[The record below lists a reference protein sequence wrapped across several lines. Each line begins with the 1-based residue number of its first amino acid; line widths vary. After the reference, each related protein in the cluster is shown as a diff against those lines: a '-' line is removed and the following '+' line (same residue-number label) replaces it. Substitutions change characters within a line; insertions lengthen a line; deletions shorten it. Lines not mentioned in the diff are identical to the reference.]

1 VTNTQKLYNATRA
14 LLGQT
19 VSARIIR
26 DVTQQMYPGTL
37 DGSLLVSDHSRVRD
51 AGGNLVRKATQSA
64 SYADGLFEAVATG
77 YKVLADSEIQRKS
90 RSSETRL
97 QRPNRSFSAKV
108 APPAM
113 LRVHSPIGTDR
124 TVDRARLV
132 ATLRRFAPSVR
143 KSSDRAWVREPAV
156 RVIDCVLSLMRRYDS
171 FVVPRLDRFERRYRH
186 VRTVPDLQRLIAGF
200 QSADLFLTEA
210 LDYRH
215 EDRASTLDAVVDWL
229 VSISGDGSQAEQL
242 ANLERWACAAHPSD
256 HVALGIRG
264 FGLGGFQYLRML
276 FGANTTKPDVHICR
290 FVESSVGHRVS
301 DVEALEL
308 LEEAARE
315 VGIVLRDLD
324 TTIWEAS
331 ARGA

>member
-1 VTNTQKLYNATRA
+1 MIRA
-14 LLGQT
+14 
-19 VSARIIR
+19 
-26 DVTQQMYPGTL
+26 VTQQMYPGTP

-51 AGGNLVRKATQSA
+51 SNGNLVRKATQSA
-64 SYADGLFEAVATG
+64 TYADGLFEAVATG

-90 RSSETRL
+90 DTSGTRL
-97 QRPNRSFSAKV
+97 QWPTHSISAKV
-108 APPAM
+108 VPPAM
-113 LRVHSPIGTDR
+113 LRAHAPTRTDR

-132 ATLRRFAPSVR
+132 ATLRRLAPSVR

-171 FVVPRLDRFERRYRH
+171 FVVPRLDQFERRH
-186 VRTVPDLQRLIAGF
+186 PDVRAVPDLQRLIAAF
-200 QSADLFLTEA
+200 RSADRFVTEA

-215 EDRASTLDAVVDWL
+215 EERAATLDAVVNWL
-229 VSISGDGSQAEQL
+229 VSISDGGSQAEQL
-242 ANLERWACAAHPSD
+242 ASLERWASAAHPSD
-256 HVALGIRG
+256 HMALGIRG

-276 FGANTTKPDVHICR
+276 FGANTAKPDVHICR

-324 TTIWEAS
+324 TTIWESS

>member
-1 VTNTQKLYNATRA
+1 MTNTEKIYNATRA
-14 LLGQT
+14 LVGQT
-19 VSARIIR
+19 VSARMIR
-26 DVTQQMYPGTL
+26 VATQQMYPGTP

-51 AGGNLVRKATQSA
+51 SGGNLVRKATQSA
-64 SYADGLFEAVATG
+64 TYADGLFEVVATG
-77 YKVLADSEIQRKS
+77 YKVLTNSEIQRKS
-90 RSSETRL
+90 GNSGTRL
-97 QRPNRSFSAKV
+97 QWPTNSFSTKPA
-108 APPAM
+108 APAM
-113 LRVHSPIGTDR
+113 LGAHAVTRTDR

-132 ATLRRFAPSVR
+132 ATLRQLAPSVR

-171 FVVPRLDRFERRYRH
+171 FVVPRLDQFERRH
-186 VRTVPDLQRLIAGF
+186 PDIRTVADLQRLIAGF
-200 QSADLFLTEA
+200 RSADRFVTEA

-215 EDRASTLDAVVDWL
+215 EERAATLNAVVNWL
-229 VSISGDGSQAEQL
+229 VSISGSGSAAEQL
-242 ANLERWACAAHPSD
+242 ANIQRWASAAQPSD
-256 HVALGIRG
+256 HMALGIRG
-264 FGLGGFQYLRML
+264 FALGGFQCMRML

-308 LEEAARE
+308 LEEAAGE

-324 TTIWEAS
+324 TTIWESS